1 MTAPIGQLVLLIAI
15 AVACTVSAQAQDYP
29 TRPITVVVPYAAG
42 GGIDLLARLLGQK
55 LAKRL
60 GKPLVIENKSGSAT
74 VIAAQAVARAAPDGH
89 TLLLAT
95 STTMAINP
103 SVYRRLPYDPIKDL
117 TPVALVS
124 NSPFVLVVN
133 QALPVNS
140 VADLIKLAKEK
151 PGSLSY
157 GSSGVGSFHHLNGEL
172 LRGQT
177 GITMTHIPYRATPPA
192 LNDVVA
198 GHVQLMFGDV
208 TSTLPLIREGK
219 VRALGVSTAQ
229 RVGSAPDIPPL
240 AEAGLPGFDGA
251 SWQMVVAPAGTPKAI
266 VARLN
271 AELRALM
278 SEGDVQ
284 QELARRGLIS
294 VATPPADELQQFVK
308 SEILRWGHI
317 VEAAGISGT
326 E

>member
-1 MTAPIGQLVLLIAI
+1 MTAPIGRFVLLIGI
-15 AVACTVSAQAQDYP
+15 AVACPVPAQAQDYP
-29 TRPITVVVPYAAG
+29 TRPVTFVVPYAAG

-55 LAKRL
+55 LEKRF
-60 GKPLVIENKSGSAT
+60 GKPFVIENKSGSAT
-74 VIAAQAVARAAPDGH
+74 VIAAHAVARAAPDGH
-89 TLLLAT
+89 TILLAT
-95 STTMAINP
+95 STTMAINA
-103 SVYRRLPYDPIKDL
+103 SVYRHLPYDPIKDL

-133 QALPVNS
+133 PALPVHS
-140 VADLIKLAKEK
+140 VADLIKLAKER
-151 PGSLSY
+151 PGSLNY

-172 LRGQT
+172 LQGLT
-177 GITMTHIPYRATPPA
+177 GIAMTHIPYRATPPA

-294 VATPPADELQQFVK
+294 VATPPPDELQQFVK
-308 SEILRWGHI
+308 SEILRWGRI
-317 VEAAGISGT
+317 AQAAGISGT

>member
-1 MTAPIGQLVLLIAI
+1 MCRFRASPGLSHASGRRRRAL
-15 AVACTVSAQAQDYP
+15 
-29 TRPITVVVPYAAG
+29 RRG

-55 LAKRL
+55 LEKRL
-60 GKPLVIENKSGSAT
+60 GKPVVIENKSGSAT

-95 STTMAINP
+95 STTMAINA
-103 SVYRRLPYDPIKDL
+103 SVYRRLPYDPIKGL

-133 QALPVNS
+133 PALPVHS
-140 VADLIKLAKEK
+140 VPDLIKLAKEK
-151 PGSLSY
+151 PGGLNY

-172 LRGQT
+172 LQGQT

-278 SEGDVQ
+278 SEGDAQ

-294 VATPPADELQQFVK
+294 VATPPPDELQQFVK
-308 SEILRWGHI
+308 SEILRWGRI